1 MKDCNHGGVNFSERS
16 LVAVS
21 NIWGEFS
28 VPRCAIKL
36 PDLPQ
41 GTHWLSVRLEGLT
54 KQGKEVAGL
63 SIASTLHT
71 AQTVSPHSL
80 IQVNYGSWLRWGH
93 LSALRSGGRISLSIA
108 CRAKRPI
115 GCLPAEYLV
124 SCVLAV
130 NFFGIIHHYCT
141 IDVRSMF
148 RPGTK

>member
-54 KQGKEVAGL
+54 KQGKEVAEL
-63 SIASTLHT
+63 SIASALHT

-93 LSALRSGGRISLSIA
+93 FKRGRKDQLEHSLQGERAYRLSA
-108 CRAKRPI
+108 C
-115 GCLPAEYLV
+115 
-124 SCVLAV
+124 
-130 NFFGIIHHYCT
+130 
-141 IDVRSMF
+141 
-148 RPGTK
+148 